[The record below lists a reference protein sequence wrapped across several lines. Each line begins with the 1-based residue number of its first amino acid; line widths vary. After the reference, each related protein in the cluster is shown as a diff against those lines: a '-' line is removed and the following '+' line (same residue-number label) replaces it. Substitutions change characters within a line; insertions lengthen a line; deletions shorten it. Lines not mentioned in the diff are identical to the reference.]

1 MNTKKILTRKFK
13 SGERGA
19 AMVTVIL
26 ISILLVTA
34 SVAMLIAVGANT
46 RNTTDVLAETKAY
59 YAAESGLQAT
69 INVLRNSSTATY
81 GSAAADPDLSTWLN
95 YDWPT
100 TGTADRIVIGDT
112 PANYTANLGTAY
124 SIWAVDPDNTGAS
137 LTFSTSGVFLSGGTI
152 SANGKT
158 VYYPNETASP
168 RTEITFTD
176 AASTVN
182 NFTGNPVLGTFT
194 LVNVGAGATI
204 PAGLALNF
212 RIDYLLSAPR
222 VGVKSIWGSITQ
234 TSSAAPKVVRFQS
247 QDQYLLGSH
256 IELCSAS
263 SGGPGCADVT
273 FNLGSTPSVL
283 YAYITPLQPYRLKV
297 ISTGFGPH
305 GAVKKLEAILRRN
318 LFNGLGSP
326 AATVMLGPSTPPPG
340 GLPFYFAPGTSNGIT
355 YSGGDCSSPSGC
367 VPSFGVNDP
376 NNLEYLNDHPPS
388 GNPNQM
394 MPPPQMITGS
404 VPEWQQSPQNLD
416 VLIDQLRTTA
426 QNSGRYFSSNAA
438 RITNPGDFTA
448 GTGITFC
455 EGSCQVSGEGGGILV
470 VTGMLT
476 NLGGFSFKGLIIV
489 TGEEGW
495 DRNGGGNGQVIGN
508 VVVAPYNTRPYI
520 PENLSTTFLCP
531 RYGISGGGGS
541 DVIYGDIASIIDN
554 TSAVSDFVAGV
565 AEK

>member
-1 MNTKKILTRKFK
+1 MNTKEILTRKFHT
-13 SGERGA
+13 GERGA

-59 YAAESGLQAT
+59 YAAESGIQAT
-69 INVLRNSSTATY
+69 INVLRNNSTATY
-81 GSAAADPDLSTWLN
+81 SGAAADPDLSTWLN

-100 TGTADRIVIGDT
+100 SGAPDRIVIGDT
-112 PANYTANLGTAY
+112 PADYTANLGTAY

-152 SANGKT
+152 SGNGKT
-158 VYYPNETASP
+158 IYYPNETASP

-176 AASTVN
+176 AAATVH
-182 NFTGNPVLGTFT
+182 NFTSNPVLGTFSK
-194 LVNVGAGATI
+194 VDVGTGATI
-204 PAGLALNF
+204 PAGIALKF
-212 RIDYLLSAPR
+212 RIDYLLLAPR
-222 VGVKSIWGSITQ
+222 IGVKSIWGSITQ
-234 TSSAAPKVVRFQS
+234 TSSTAPKVVRFQS
-247 QDQYLLGSH
+247 QDHYLLGSH

-263 SGGPGCADVT
+263 SGGPGCTDVI
-273 FNLGSTPSVL
+273 FDLGTTPSTL
-283 YAYITPLQPYRLKV
+283 YAFITALQPYRLKV
-297 ISTGFGPH
+297 VSTGYGPH
-305 GAVKKLEAILRRN
+305 GAVKKLEAILQKN

-355 YSGGDCSSPSGC
+355 YSGGDCASSTGC
-367 VPSFGVNDP
+367 VPSFGVTDP
-376 NNLEYLNDHPPS
+376 NNLQYLNDHPPS

-394 MPPPQMITGS
+394 MPPPQLITGG
-404 VPEWQQSPQNLD
+404 VPEWQQTPQNMD

-426 QNSGRYFSSNAA
+426 QNSGRYFSSNSE
-438 RITNPGDFTA
+438 RITNPGNFTA

-455 EGSCQVSGEGGGILV
+455 EGSCQVSGDGGGVLV

-508 VVVAPYNTRPYI
+508 VVIAPYNMRPYI
-520 PENLSTTFLCP
+520 PENLSATFLCP